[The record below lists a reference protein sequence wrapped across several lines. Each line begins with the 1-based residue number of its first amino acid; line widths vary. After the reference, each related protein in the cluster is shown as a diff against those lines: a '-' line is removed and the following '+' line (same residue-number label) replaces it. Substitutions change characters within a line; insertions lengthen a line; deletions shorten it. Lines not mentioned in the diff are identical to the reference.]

1 MREYAVVYEKTATG
15 WSVYCPDLP
24 GLASC
29 GSTFEEAQTMIRE
42 GLEFHIEGML
52 EDGDAIPDATT
63 RVGLVQTD
71 IVETW
76 QDRFA
81 ESA

>member
-1 MREYAVVYEKTATG
+1 
-15 WSVYCPDLP
+15 
-24 GLASC
+24 
-29 GSTFEEAQTMIRE
+29 MIRE